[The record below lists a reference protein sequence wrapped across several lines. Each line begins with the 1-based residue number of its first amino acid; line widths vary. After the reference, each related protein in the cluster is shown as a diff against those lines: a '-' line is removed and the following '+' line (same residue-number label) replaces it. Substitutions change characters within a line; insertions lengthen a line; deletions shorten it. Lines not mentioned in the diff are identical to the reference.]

1 MYVISL
7 LNFLDDLQA
16 FKAATVNYP
25 EATATCR
32 DQIFEVVAGVINRSA
47 TETWPGQTIDKLSP
61 RLVSA
66 FPSDDQLIP
75 VAIKVC

>member
-1 MYVISL
+1 MISL

-32 DQIFEVVAGVINRSA
+32 DKIFEVIAGVIDRGA
-47 TETWPGQTIDKLSP
+47 TETRPYQTIDEVSP
-61 RLVSA
+61 RLVNA
-66 FPSDDQLIP
+66 IHSDDQLMP

>member
-1 MYVISL
+1 MISL
-7 LNFLDDLQA
+7 LNFLDELQA

-32 DQIFEVVAGVINRSA
+32 DKIFEVIAGVIDRGA
-47 TETWPGQTIDKLSP
+47 TETRPCQTIDEVSP
-61 RLVSA
+61 RLVNA
-66 FPSDDQLIP
+66 IPSDDQLMP

>member
-1 MYVISL
+1 MISL
-7 LNFLDDLQA
+7 LNFLDELQA

-32 DQIFEVVAGVINRSA
+32 DKIFEVIAGVIDRGA
-47 TETWPGQTIDKLSP
+47 TETRPCQTIDEISP
-61 RLVSA
+61 RLVNA
-66 FPSDDQLIP
+66 IPSNDQLMP